1 MIRPVQ
7 ALILIVTGLLVLG
20 VVAVHSA
27 GLSVSGSGLATFQEL
42 ALGKTTMLAALAMV
56 GLFAG
61 MMIPIR
67 SFGPPANRWLPIT
80 LISISILLLILVQL
94 PWIGRE
100 VHGARRWI
108 DIGPIGFQPSE
119 VAKWCLVLFLAW
131 HIVANR
137 DRIGEFWKGFVP
149 ATGLI
154 LLIGG
159 LIGVEDLGTAIVVV
173 LVGMIMLVAGG
184 CKLRHALMPLPVA
197 AVGIAAALISSPY
210 RIDRIRAFMDPYADA
225 QGTGYHVL
233 QSMSAISGGGLVG
246 RGLGNGVQKFGY
258 LPEDTTDFL
267 FSIICEELG
276 IVGCL
281 LVMALYMALM
291 LVGLKILNNT
301 VNAFE
306 RLLVFGV
313 LVTISIQALVNL
325 AVVTGLAPTK
335 GIALP
340 LLSSGGTGWLLMAFF
355 IGLLGAIDRGNQR
368 LQPDLASGTAIPA

>member
-1 MIRPVQ
+1 MIRPGQ

-27 GLSVSGSGLATFQEL
+27 GLSVSGSGLASFQDL
-42 ALGKTTMLAALAMV
+42 ALGRTTMLAALALV
-56 GLFAG
+56 ALFAG
-61 MMIPIR
+61 TLIPIR
-67 SFGPPANRWLPIT
+67 RLAPPVNRWLPMT
-80 LISISILLLILVQL
+80 LILISILLLILVQL

-108 DIGPIGFQPSE
+108 DIGPLGFQPSE

-131 HIVANR
+131 HIVGNR
-137 DRIGEFWKGFVP
+137 ERIGEFWRGFVP
-149 ATGLI
+149 ATALI
-154 LLIGG
+154 LFTGA

-197 AVGIAAALISSPY
+197 ASGIAIALISSPY
-210 RIDRIRAFMDPYADA
+210 RIDRIRAFLDPYADA

-301 VNAFE
+301 AHAFE
-306 RLLVFGV
+306 RLLAFGV
-313 LVTISIQALVNL
+313 LVTIAIQALVNL

-340 LLSSGGTGWLLMAFF
+340 LLSSGGTGWILMAFC

-368 LQPDLASGTAIPA
+368 LEPDLARGTAIPA

>member
-67 SFGPPANRWLPIT
+67 SFGPPANRWLPMT

-340 LLSSGGTGWLLMAFF
+340 LLSSGGTGWILMAFF

>member
-154 LLIGG
+154 
-159 LIGVEDLGTAIVVV
+159 
-173 LVGMIMLVAGG
+173 
-184 CKLRHALMPLPVA
+184 
-197 AVGIAAALISSPY
+197 
-210 RIDRIRAFMDPYADA
+210 
-225 QGTGYHVL
+225 
-233 QSMSAISGGGLVG
+233 
-246 RGLGNGVQKFGY
+246 
-258 LPEDTTDFL
+258 
-267 FSIICEELG
+267 
-276 IVGCL
+276 
-281 LVMALYMALM
+281 
-291 LVGLKILNNT
+291 
-301 VNAFE
+301 
-306 RLLVFGV
+306 
-313 LVTISIQALVNL
+313 
-325 AVVTGLAPTK
+325 
-335 GIALP
+335 
-340 LLSSGGTGWLLMAFF
+340 
-355 IGLLGAIDRGNQR
+355 
-368 LQPDLASGTAIPA
+368 

>member
-1 MIRPVQ
+1 M
-7 ALILIVTGLLVLG
+7 
-20 VVAVHSA
+20 
-27 GLSVSGSGLATFQEL
+27 
-42 ALGKTTMLAALAMV
+42 
-56 GLFAG
+56 
-61 MMIPIR
+61 
-67 SFGPPANRWLPIT
+67 T

-340 LLSSGGTGWLLMAFF
+340 LLSSGGTGWILMAFF